1 MTEKEMRVTELEFY
15 TTLQLLYSIKR
26 DANFLVTMLEGL
38 RFIVP
43 FNMETVIKYANKFNL
58 DILWQP
64 YQGELLG
71 VLYSYSKF
79 PVNALCKA
87 AGISRP
93 TGYTLIKKYLEDPY
107 ISRPKVPKEDIQDLK
122 NVVDAYIIFR
132 KEIRDNG

>member
-1 MTEKEMRVTELEFY
+1 MTNKDIRVIELEFY
-15 TTLQLLYSIKR
+15 TTIQLLYSIKK
-26 DANFLVTMLEGL
+26 DANFLVAMLEGL

-43 FNMETVIKYANKFNL
+43 FNMENVIKYANKFNL

-71 VLYSYSKF
+71 VLYSHSDF

-107 ISRPKVPKEDIQDLK
+107 ISTPKVPTTDIQDLK
-122 NVVDAYIIFR
+122 NVVDAYKILHKEMR
-132 KEIRDNG
+132 KNG

>member
-1 MTEKEMRVTELEFY
+1 MTEKEMRITELEFY
-15 TTLQLLYSIKR
+15 AVLQLLYAIKK
-26 DANFLVTMLEGL
+26 DANFLVTMLESL

-43 FNMETVIKYANKFNL
+43 FNMETIIKYANKFNL

-71 VLYSYSKF
+71 VLYTHSKF

-93 TGYTLIKKYLEDPY
+93 TGYSLIRKHLEDPY
-107 ISRPKVPKEDIQDLK
+107 ISKPKVPKEDIQDLK
-122 NVVDAYIIFR
+122 NVADAYKLFT
-132 KEIRDNG
+132 KEVKNNG